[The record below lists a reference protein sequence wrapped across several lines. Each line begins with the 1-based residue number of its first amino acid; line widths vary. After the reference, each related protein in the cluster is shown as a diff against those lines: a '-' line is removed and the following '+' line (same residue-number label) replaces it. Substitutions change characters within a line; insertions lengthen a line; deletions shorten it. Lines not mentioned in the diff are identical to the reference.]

1 MIVSEAEIVNALQN
15 GEVVGIP
22 TDTVYGLATLYG
34 FEHKIYDLKNR
45 DANKKLVTFVKNS
58 SQVLPLD
65 EYSPEEFE
73 KFIHK
78 YWPGNNTLIFKKSD
92 EWKSFRIPSD
102 KSIQSL
108 LDKINAPIYTTSANL
123 SGLNP
128 CVTQEQFVKMFPN
141 IKLLEEK
148 CNSPKSKKP
157 SNIIIISKDGI
168 KKIR

>member
-1 MIVSEAEIVNALQN
+1 MIVSETEIINALQN
-15 GEVVGIP
+15 GEVVGVP

-34 FEHKIYDLKNR
+34 FEHKIYDLKKR
-45 DANKKLVTFVKNS
+45 DVKKKLVTFVKDS

-65 EYSPEEFE
+65 EYTREEFE

-78 YWPGNNTLIFKKSD
+78 YWPGNDTLIFRKNEK
-92 EWKSFRIPSD
+92 WKSFRIPAE
-102 KSIQSL
+102 KNVQSL
-108 LDKINAPIYTTSANL
+108 LDKINVPIYVTSANL
-123 SGLNP
+123 SGLEP

-148 CNSPKSKKP
+148 FVEPKSNKP
-157 SNIIIISKDGI
+157 SNIIFISKDGK